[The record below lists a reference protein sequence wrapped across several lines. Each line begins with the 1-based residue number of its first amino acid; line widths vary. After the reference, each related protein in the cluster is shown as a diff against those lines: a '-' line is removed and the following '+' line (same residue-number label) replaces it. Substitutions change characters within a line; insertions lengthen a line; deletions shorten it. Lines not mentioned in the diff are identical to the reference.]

1 MKILVTTDGSESSE
15 KAIEF
20 ASKLAKSCNLGMV
33 IAHVIPSIYGTKEDI
48 LILIKEEI
56 GNPEKAGR
64 KYLAKGK
71 EIASKY
77 GVEAEVKLLKGDII
91 DVILKEAEK
100 GYDFLV
106 VGYHGRRK
114 INELLMG
121 SIANKILKL
130 SKIPVLIV
138 K

>member
-1 MKILVTTDGSESSE
+1 MKILVTTDGSETSE

-20 ASKLAKSCNLGMV
+20 ASKLAKTCNSELV
-33 IAHVIPSIYGTKEDI
+33 IVYVVPTIYGTKEDI

-56 GNPEKAGR
+56 GNPEKVGK
-64 KYLAKGK
+64 KYLAKGE
-71 EIASKY
+71 EIAQRY
-77 GVEAEVKLLKGDII
+77 GVKPETKLLKGNALDE
-91 DVILKEAEK
+91 ILKEAEK

-106 VGYHGRRK
+106 VGYHGKGK

-121 SIANKILKL
+121 SIANRILKL

-138 K
+138 R